1 MFLPLCFRRGSSSVK
16 PTTADRSYIY
26 VCVCTLHPALLFI
39 DPCFICIKVHKAAVL
54 SFFITSFSL
63 SVLAVS
69 SPFFFLRW
77 GNPLT
82 SQGCVLLYIPAL
94 AQRNVLFS
102 NFSNLG
108 LCSVLIIHV
117 LALLL
122 WGVSVQ
128 RTALCI
134 WCSDFNILYNLLAL
148 FPKLCCAVC
157 VLHYLPSPST
167 HHNFRWWQT
176 LNQFEDVV
184 VVVLFF
190 KLSCLLCLYSVTKTQ
205 NFSRMEPGDSVLWYL
220 SCHWIIVSSD
230 RCLTSSGCVDK
241 CNLQPCGS
249 Q

>member
-1 MFLPLCFRRGSSSVK
+1 MLCWECFCRCASGEDLPQWSLQQQTEV
-16 PTTADRSYIY
+16 IY
-26 VCVCTLHPALLFI
+26 VCVCVRFTRRCCSLILVSSALKS
-39 DPCFICIKVHKAAVL
+39 IKL
-54 SFFITSFSL
+54 QYFLSL
-63 SVLAVS
+63 SLHFLS
-69 SPFFFLRW
+69 LSWLSPFFFLRW

-128 RTALCI
+128 RTTLCI
-134 WCSDFNILYNLLAL
+134 CCSDFNILYNLLAL

-167 HHNFRWWQT
+167 HHNFRW
-176 LNQFEDVV
+176 
-184 VVVLFF
+184 
-190 KLSCLLCLYSVTKTQ
+190 
-205 NFSRMEPGDSVLWYL
+205 
-220 SCHWIIVSSD
+220 
-230 RCLTSSGCVDK
+230 
-241 CNLQPCGS
+241 
-249 Q
+249 